1 MCRIKLKIKKREEC
15 CTMRGNLIFGLVAG
29 SMVGAAAAVIAMPY
43 VKPQVR
49 RAIRKLPLTCEKPL
63 SAGPGRA
70 VFYG

>member
-49 RAIRKLPLTCEKPL
+49 RAIRK
-63 SAGPGRA
+63 GRRTMNCA
-70 VFYG
+70 LHKICH